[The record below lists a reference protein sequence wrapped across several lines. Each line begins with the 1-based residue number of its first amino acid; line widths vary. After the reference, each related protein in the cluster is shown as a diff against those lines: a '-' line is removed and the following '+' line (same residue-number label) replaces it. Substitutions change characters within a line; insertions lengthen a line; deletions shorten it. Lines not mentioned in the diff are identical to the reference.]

1 MGWDGMMA
9 MVMVW
14 RWSLF
19 QIVSTFEF
27 EYGETLVVCV
37 FLELAVWNWLCG
49 IEGKGRM
56 REETEG
62 E

>member
-9 MVMVW
+9 MVMVMVW

-37 FLELAVWNWLCG
+37 FLELAVWN
-49 IEGKGRM
+49 
-56 REETEG
+56 
-62 E
+62 